1 MFSIFN
7 ILFDLSVVYSED
19 KKSKVFT
26 EACTR
31 LDNLLQKF
39 KCITK
44 ELEGCDD
51 YQYHKAYISGIQE
64 YLEAYMFYKYQ
75 REETIPTHSDI
86 NERFTF
92 PMENIN
98 NETCASV
105 ARNSVLT
112 CTVDDILS
120 GMGDFT
126 GEMMRKCINNLG
138 AGYIDTCF
146 KICAFVRSI
155 YVGFLG

>member
-1 MFSIFN
+1 MFDIN
-7 ILFDLSVVYSED
+7 VVCSEE
-19 KKSKVFT
+19 KKGKIFT

-39 KCITK
+39 KCIAK
-44 ELEGCDD
+44 ELEGHDD
-51 YQYHKAYISGIQE
+51 YQYHKAYVIGIQE

-75 REETIPTHSDI
+75 QDETIPLHSDI

-92 PMENIN
+92 PMENTS
-98 NETCASV
+98 NETCESV
-105 ARNSVLT
+105 AVAPNTALT
-112 CTVDDILS
+112 CTVVDVLA
-120 GMGDFT
+120 GLGDFT

-138 AGYIDTCF
+138 AGYIDVCF
-146 KICAFVRSI
+146 KTCAFVRNI